1 MGITGDFASFIE
13 KFADEKKK
21 QPTNYTFF
29 DETMRDRVKVNKYG
43 GLGRHRFVII
53 LSSKINDDKIES
65 QMIGHAKN
73 Q

>member
-1 MGITGDFASFIE
+1 MKRKNNLPIIL
-13 KFADEKKK
+13 
-21 QPTNYTFF
+21 FF